1 MPALEPGM
9 SSNFQYLDILLLAMI
24 AAFVILR
31 LRGVLGRRTGNERRP
46 TGLFGRREAKEEES
60 DKIVELPARRGQQ
73 TDEAPDLA
81 EEAETPLDAGL
92 AQIHLADVTFDP
104 DGFTR
109 GAKGAFESVVGAFAA
124 GDTDVLRPL
133 LSNEVFDN
141 FGAAIEARAEAG
153 QTLETT
159 VVGVSVAEIIE
170 AHMQGRSA
178 FVTVKFVS
186 EQTNVTRGAA
196 GEVVDGDPT
205 RVRVVTDIWAF
216 ARNTRSR
223 DPNWTLVETR
233 SQS

>member
-1 MPALEPGM
+1 
-9 SSNFQYLDILLLAMI
+9 MI

-46 TGLFGRREAKEEES
+46 TDIFGRREAQEEDG
-60 DKIVELPARRGQQ
+60 DKVVELPTRKAKE
-73 TDEAPDLA
+73 TDEAFESA
-81 EEAETPLDAGL
+81 EEAQTPLDAGL
-92 AQIHLADVTFDP
+92 TQIKLADRDFDP
-104 DGFTR
+104 ETFAQ
-109 GAKGAFESVVGAFAA
+109 GAGAAFEMIVGAFAA
-124 GDTDVLRPL
+124 GDTGSLRPL

-141 FGAAIEARAEAG
+141 FGSAIAERTDAD

-159 VVGVSVAEIIE
+159 VVGINTAEIIE

-186 EQTNVTRGAA
+186 EQINVTRNAA
-196 GEVVDGDPT
+196 GEVVDGDPS
-205 RVRVVTDIWAF
+205 RVRAITDIWTF

-233 SQS
+233 SQN